1 MNTRIKIGLG
11 VIVLALAGAGVWVFA
26 TSGREKTDDA
36 QVDAHIVPI
45 AARVGGTVAEVP
57 VQDNQ
62 KVEAGA
68 VLVAKLSVGALAWGD
83 DWFRGITRNPWHP
96 KEGSSG
102 SSAGSCSATSAGLVG
117 FAIPASESMVCGN
130 G

>member
-68 VLVAKLSVGALAWGD
+68 VLVALDPRDYERSEE
-83 DWFRGITRNPWHP
+83 H
-96 KEGSSG
+96 
-102 SSAGSCSATSAGLVG
+102 TSELQ
-117 FAIPASESMVCGN
+117 SH
-130 G
+130 